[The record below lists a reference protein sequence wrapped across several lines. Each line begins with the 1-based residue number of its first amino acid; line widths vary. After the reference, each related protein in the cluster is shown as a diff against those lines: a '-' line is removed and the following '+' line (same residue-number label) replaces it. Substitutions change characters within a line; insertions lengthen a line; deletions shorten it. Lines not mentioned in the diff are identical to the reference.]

1 VKTQFIEHNG
11 EPEYAVV
18 PIAEYRALLEKAE
31 ALEDVVAYDAAR
43 AALETGADELVPSD
57 VVDAILG
64 GESPVKVWRKH
75 RGMTQTELAEAAG
88 SKQPHI
94 AQIESGQRTGTVAIM
109 KRIAQVLGVDVDDL
123 IA

>member
-1 VKTQFIEHNG
+1 MKTQFIEHNG

-18 PIAEYRALLEKAE
+18 PIADYRALLEKAE

-43 AALETGADELVPSD
+43 AAMETGADELVPSD

-75 RGMTQTELAEAAG
+75 RGMTQTKLAEAAG

>member
-1 VKTQFIEHNG
+1 MKTQFIEHNG